1 MNKKKFL
8 CNTSPIIGLIS
19 IGRLSLLWKLFD
31 EVILPE
37 AVYKRIMCRFI
48 NIRVLPGMGR
58 ALFCCFD
65 INADINGI
73 DYGNCL
79 AFRYCPA
86 FMLRNSLLLFLVH

>member
-37 AVYKRIMCRFI
+37 AVYKELCADSSTHQDKVILRFI
-48 NIRVLPGMGR
+48 K
-58 ALFCCFD
+58 
-65 INADINGI
+65 
-73 DYGNCL
+73 
-79 AFRYCPA
+79 
-86 FMLRNSLLLFLVH
+86 